1 MLRKILAAK
10 RSQKR
15 LISIIYDSIAIAIS
29 LYLAIALRLGTFD
42 IDVDEKDL
50 ASFGVTLL
58 ISLLFFIRLG
68 LYRAILRYAATDAAL
83 AVFAGAGISAIM
95 LSSSS
100 FFIGAGIPRSSP
112 IIFFLTAL
120 VLLGLPRLFFRSLVN
135 LLSDKENSDTGKTP
149 IIIYGAGYSGYQL
162 AAGLNTENS
171 LYKAIAFVD
180 DNPKLIN
187 NKLRGIDIYPAHQL
201 EQLATEH
208 NVNTVLLAMGKI
220 SRSQKSVIVQRLEK
234 LHLKTLTIPAIGDII
249 SGKSSINDIK
259 PVAVEDLLGRDPVP
273 PKLDLMHACITE
285 KNILV
290 TGAGGS
296 IGSELCRNIIQQGP
310 KQLVLFEI
318 SEYNLYTIERDLKE
332 LNPGNTVEIL
342 PILGSVQDIER
353 LKRVMTAFQIN
364 TVYHAAAYKHVPVVE
379 HNVIE
384 GVQNNVLG
392 TWYCAEAAIAAKVES
407 FVLVSTDKAV
417 RPTNIMGTTKRTA
430 ELVLQALTERQSG
443 TRFTMVRF
451 GNVLGSSGS
460 VVPLFR
466 KQIAQGGP
474 ITVTHPEITRY
485 FMTIPEAAELVIQAG
500 SMGQGGDV
508 FVLDMGEPV
517 KIVDLAKQMVH
528 LSGLKTTDH
537 ADGAGDIEIE
547 FTGLRPGEKL
557 YEELLVGDNVTGTEH
572 QLIMRAEE
580 KYLPWKETLEILNS
594 LENFC
599 RQNEY
604 LKVYEKLLSAP
615 TDYQGNGKFEDYT
628 WNKEAAN
635 SLNLIDISKAA
646 RK

>member
-1 MLRKILAAK
+1 MLRKILTAK

-15 LISIIYDSIAIAIS
+15 LISIIYDSIAIAFS
-29 LYLAIALRLGTFD
+29 LYLAIALRLGTFSIN
-42 IDVDEKDL
+42 IDKKDL
-50 ASFGVTLL
+50 ASFAVTLFVSL
-58 ISLLFFIRLG
+58 ICFIRLG
-68 LYRAILRYAATDAAL
+68 LYRAILRYAATDAAM
-83 AVFAGAGISAIM
+83 AVCAGVGISAIV

-100 FFIGAGIPRSSP
+100 FFVGAGIPRSSP

-120 VLLGLPRLFFRSLVN
+120 VLVGLPRLFFRSLVN
-135 LLSDKENSDTGKTP
+135 LLNNRDHAGSRKTP
-149 IIIYGAGYSGYQL
+149 IIIYGAGYTGYQL

-171 LYKAIAFVD
+171 VYKAIAFVD
-180 DNPKLIN
+180 DNPKLTN
-187 NKLRGIDIYPAHQL
+187 NKLRGIDIYPANQL
-201 EQLATEH
+201 QLLAKEH
-208 NVNTVLLAMGKI
+208 DVNTVLLAMGKI
-220 SRSQKSVIVQRLEK
+220 PRSQKSIIVQRLEK

-249 SGKSSINDIK
+249 SGKSSISDIK

-273 PKLDLMHACITE
+273 PKPDLMHACITD

-296 IGSELCRNIIQQGP
+296 IGSELCRKIIQQGP
-310 KQLVLFEI
+310 TRLVLFEI
-318 SEYNLYTIERDLKE
+318 SEYNLYAIERDLKE
-332 LNPGNTVEIL
+332 LNPSNAVEIF
-342 PILGSVQDIER
+342 PVLGSVQDIER

-364 TVYHAAAYKHVPVVE
+364 TVYHAAAYKHVPLVE
-379 HNVIE
+379 HNIIE

-392 TWYCAEAAIAAKVES
+392 TWYCAEAAIATKVES

-430 ELVLQALTERQSG
+430 ELVLQALTERQSA

-528 LSGLKTTDH
+528 LSGLNTTDH
-537 ADGAGDIEIE
+537 ADGSDHIEIK

-580 KYLPWKETLEILNS
+580 KHLTWDETLELLNS
-594 LENFC
+594 LKTFSNK
-599 RQNEY
+599 NEY
-604 LKVYEKLLSAP
+604 TKVHETLLSAP
-615 TDYQGNGKFEDYT
+615 TDYQGNGKIEDHI
-628 WNKEAAN
+628 WNKEAIGHQKPITLPKLA
-635 SLNLIDISKAA
+635 K
-646 RK
+646 